1 MPIKVLEPE
10 LASQIAAGE
19 VVERPVSVVKELVE
33 NALDAGA
40 SRIAVEIK
48 AGGVEQ
54 VRVTD
59 DASGI
64 PADEV
69 DLAFRHHA
77 TSKLERPEQLDAIG
91 TLGFRGEALPSIAA
105 VSRITLATRPR
116 QTSTGHRVQYQWG
129 QPVGQGAQG
138 CPPGTTVTVED
149 LFGNL
154 PARRKFLRS
163 TSAETSRI
171 RELVER
177 YALVYPKVGFQFTAD
192 GRTALTTPGS
202 GPPEEA
208 LLAVYGP
215 DTASGMLRV
224 TDSDPETGYGVDG
237 FTSAPR
243 INRSNR
249 SNFIFFVN
257 SRWVQSRMLSFALEE
272 TYRGLLPEKRYPL
285 SCLNLTVPY
294 AHVDVNSHPAKREV
308 RFLQESRVYATLQR
322 AVRAALIA
330 HSPVPPAGR
339 VQPSVQPPR
348 GDDAA
353 PGFFRSPFDG
363 AGGSSPGYRGAGGP
377 SPANSPGPNPLGA
390 PAGAANAPTGSG
402 LEYTE
407 LFNQGF
413 TPRQAL
419 PALRV
424 VGQVR
429 STYIV
434 AEGPDGMFLVD
445 QHAAHERVLFD
456 RIIRQAGQQ
465 VPESQPLLVPQPVE
479 LTPSQEETLAD
490 QGDLLAA
497 YGFAVEHFGGNGYL
511 LRAVPGVMTSGD
523 PGQSLTDILDMVV
536 FEGVVRQSDDTLAA
550 SVACHSA
557 IRAGDALTEPEM
569 VALLEQLEKADN
581 PHTCPHGRPTL
592 IHFSEYQMERE
603 FGRR

>member
-1 MPIKVLEPE
+1 MTIKVLEPE

-69 DLAFRHHA
+69 ELAFRHHA
-77 TSKLERPEQLDAIG
+77 TSKLERPEQLDAIA

-129 QPVGQGAQG
+129 QPAGQGAQG

-177 YALVYPKVGFQFTAD
+177 YALAYPEVGFQFTSD

-224 TDSDPETGYGVDG
+224 TDSDPDTGYGVDG

-257 SRWVQSRMLSFALEE
+257 RRWVQSRMLSFALEE
-272 TYRGLLPEKRYPL
+272 AYRGLLPEKRYPL
-285 SCLNLTVPY
+285 ACLNLTIPY

-339 VQPSVQPPR
+339 AQPGVQPSR
-348 GDDAA
+348 GDHAA

-363 AGGSSPGYRGAGGP
+363 AGSTNPGYRGAGGS
-377 SPANSPGPNPLGA
+377 SPANSLGPNPLGA
-390 PAGAANAPTGSG
+390 PPGASNAPEGSG

-456 RIIRQAGQQ
+456 HIIRQAGQQ
-465 VPESQPLLVPQPVE
+465 VPESQPLLVPQTVE

-490 QGDLLAA
+490 QGELLAA
-497 YGFAVEHFGGNGYL
+497 YGFAVEHFGGSGYL

-569 VALLEQLEKADN
+569 VALLEQLENADN